1 MNLTTIYDQNMRLLA
16 YLENATNISYK
27 RKLNDLWEAGFTLPA
42 DDPKNDYCQPF
53 NFVRI
58 YDGDKEVGLF
68 RIIQPQLIR
77 SNGEKVIQYQCEHV
91 LATLVDDVLFRY
103 HQIGGAGISTAD
115 VLEYILSHQTV
126 QRWRLGQVDFTY
138 YFEYKF
144 ENEPTLL
151 AALFSVPKPFI
162 EAYQWIFDTS
172 SYPWTLNF
180 VRPDDSQPV
189 YIRYGRNLI
198 NVERTIDATKVV
210 TRLYALGYGEGV
222 NQLGIESVN
231 PTGQPYIDADTQAQF
246 GIISDIF
253 VDRRIENAE
262 TLYNTAKAHLEQV
275 KIPPVSYKVQAADLY
290 RITNNPLDEFVEG
303 KLAKVR
309 DNDLGLE
316 FEARVVSVAKNDVNG
331 APGDVTLEIANRA
344 ADIAVDIAE
353 QKAKQRI
360 FETYSQGAT
369 NIDSHDFA
377 DNCDPEHPAVL
388 RFYVPEEAVRVNKV
402 LLTYRAEAFRAYSR
416 AAKDG
421 GGGVVSSRPVT
432 GEEGLELDFT
442 WNETE
447 PAADGHKHEFKDYH
461 IDQTFFRGHTHEI
474 QLPNHRHDID
484 YGIYQGPT
492 PTAVTV
498 AVDGNVVPGL
508 GTDETDVNLVD
519 YLAKDSEGKIARGQW
534 HEITITPN
542 DLGRIV
548 ASVIVQLFVQS
559 KGGGDY

>member
-1 MNLTTIYDQNMRLLA
+1 MNLTTVYDQNMRLLA
-16 YLENATNISYK
+16 YLENASSISYK
-27 RKLNDLWEAGFTLPA
+27 RKLNDLWEASFTLPA

-58 YDGDKEVGLF
+58 FDGDKEVGLF
-68 RIIQPQLIR
+68 RIIQPQLSR

-103 HQIGGAGISTAD
+103 HQIGGTGIPTAD
-115 VLEYILSHQTV
+115 VLDYILSHQTV
-126 QRWRLGQVDFTY
+126 PRWQLGTVDFTH

-162 EAYQWIFDTS
+162 DPYQWTFDTS
-172 SYPWTLNF
+172 SYPWTLNL
-180 VRPDDSQPV
+180 VQPDDSQPV

-198 NVERTIDATKVV
+198 GVERTIDATKVV

-231 PTGQPYIDADTQAQF
+231 PTGKPYIDADTQAQF
-246 GIISDIF
+246 GIISDIY

-275 KIPPVSYKVQAADLY
+275 KIPPVTYKVQAADLF
-290 RITNNPLDEFVEG
+290 RITENPLDEFVEG

-309 DNDLGLE
+309 DDDLGLE
-316 FEARVVSVAKNDVNG
+316 FEARVVSVSKNDVNG
-331 APGDVTLEIANRA
+331 APGNVTLEIANRV
-344 ADIAVDIAE
+344 ADIAADMAE
-353 QKAKQRI
+353 MQRKQRI
-360 FETYSQGAT
+360 YETYSQGAT

-377 DNCDPEHPAVL
+377 DNCDPDHPAVL

-402 LLTYRAEAFRAYSR
+402 LLTYRVEAFRAYSR
-416 AAKDG
+416 AARDG
-421 GGGVVSSRPVT
+421 GGDVISSRPVADET
-432 GEEGLELDFT
+432 FELDHT

-447 PAADGHKHEFKDYH
+447 PAPDGHTHEFRDLH
-461 IDQTFFRGHTHEI
+461 IDQTFFRGHTHTI

-492 PTAVTV
+492 PTLVTV
-498 AVDGNVVPGL
+498 LVDGNVVMGL
-508 GTDETDVNLVD
+508 GTSATDVDIVP
-519 YLAKDSEGKIARGQW
+519 YLSKDNEGKIARGQW

-542 DLGRIV
+542 NLGRIV
-548 ASVIVQLFVQS
+548 ASVVVQLFVQS
-559 KGGGDY
+559 RGGGNY